1 MHLGIAVLFI
11 ALILFGILAFLQV
24 SALILAPLVSVFVIL
39 LSQFSA
45 GRITILEGL
54 TSMFMPAAAEY
65 VSSYFLV
72 FFVGAL
78 FGAVYQ
84 YTGAAESIAH
94 WIAGF
99 CKGKFVAPIIFIIT
113 CVLTYG
119 GVSGFGHVLVVTDV
133 QGIDHFVDVG
143 AVFDAV
149 IQLEHQLRGV
159 AKIQGRAQLLAQP
172 AGGGLESA
180 FELLLALQA
189 HHRQPDLAVAQIAGG
204 LHTRHA
210 DHALLNARILHVAE
224 LGRDDPLN
232 IVVGSC
238 QFIR

>member
-99 CKGKFVAPIIFIIT
+99 CKGHCPESFQRGRHNKAVDTGLYICRLLDGFHDSPGVTFHTERYCNAKSRYSLYRRT
-113 CVLTYG
+113 GSVLNC
-119 GVSGFGHVLVVTDV
+119 
-133 QGIDHFVDVG
+133 
-143 AVFDAV
+143 
-149 IQLEHQLRGV
+149 
-159 AKIQGRAQLLAQP
+159 
-172 AGGGLESA
+172 
-180 FELLLALQA
+180 
-189 HHRQPDLAVAQIAGG
+189 
-204 LHTRHA
+204 LH
-210 DHALLNARILHVAE
+210 
-224 LGRDDPLN
+224 
-232 IVVGSC
+232 C
-238 QFIR
+238 